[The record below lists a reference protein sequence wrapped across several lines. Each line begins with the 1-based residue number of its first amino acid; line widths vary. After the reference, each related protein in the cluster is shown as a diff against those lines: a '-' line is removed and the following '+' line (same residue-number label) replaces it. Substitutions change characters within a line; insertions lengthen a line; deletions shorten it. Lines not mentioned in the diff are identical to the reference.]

1 MNREDGQK
9 RVFFKV
15 CKIFNKISKERLFLF
30 QVVYDTSD
38 FLDTNRDVIPDDVV
52 SVFSRETCQFGFA
65 THLFGNEIK

>member
-1 MNREDGQK
+1 MVKKGYFSKCARYLIKLLTREI
-9 RVFFKV
+9 VF
-15 CKIFNKISKERLFLF
+15 EF